1 VMAGPACLWSPR
13 FLPGLGAY
21 FVLVGTSKKLPT
33 WTTGDVWSGT
43 ICKSSVKSVRRVD
56 WVFPCR
62 VCIDSN
68 RRDSR
73 I

>member
-13 FLPGLGAY
+13 FLPSLGAY
-21 FVLVGTSKKLPT
+21 FVLVGTSEKLPT
-33 WTTGDVWSGT
+33 WTTGDVWSRT
-43 ICKSSVKSVRRVD
+43 ICKSSVKSVWRVD
-56 WVFPCR
+56 QVFPCR
-62 VCIDSN
+62 VCIDLN